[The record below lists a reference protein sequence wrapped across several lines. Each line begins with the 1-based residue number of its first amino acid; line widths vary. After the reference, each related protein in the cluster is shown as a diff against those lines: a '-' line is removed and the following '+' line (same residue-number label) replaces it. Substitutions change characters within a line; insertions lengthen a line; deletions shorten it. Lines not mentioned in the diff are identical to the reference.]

1 VYEWF
6 QKTLVIIAGVSSFN
20 QALTF
25 NLFDSPS
32 GKQQL
37 LRFLQAADLGIAG
50 IDLKRE
56 ALPTGAG
63 GGMFMGQGFIEQK
76 PGKCY
81 AEPYPGTFAH
91 QADDDE
97 PITFDISQESSGT
110 QILFHSAGRV
120 AQCPY

>member
-56 ALPTGAG
+56 AYPPELVRYVYGAG
-63 GGMFMGQGFIEQK
+63 F
-76 PGKCY
+76 Y
-81 AEPYPGTFAH
+81 
-91 QADDDE
+91 
-97 PITFDISQESSGT
+97 
-110 QILFHSAGRV
+110 
-120 AQCPY
+120 